1 MVPGGNFLFIH
12 LRRLISGIL
21 SIVLSLV
28 ILLQSCAV
36 GMLEAMGADGSDS
49 ASGLLVALLL
59 VAAGIVAIVTRNG
72 SRGGS
77 IALVVLYAV
86 AAVIGFSATVYA
98 DLSMGSL
105 VLCLRCRGTGFASAQ
120 AEARQGCTPGR
131 TANITM
137 HSARRFESPCGP
149 NVFRFPRK
157 KVLTNGA
164 WHGILSLAC
173 RGNMHGGVAQ
183 LARACGSYPQCHWFE
198 SSRRYHKTGG
208 MQSCLTRFPQQ
219 G

>member
-1 MVPGGNFLFIH
+1 MKTW
-12 LRRLISGIL
+12 RLISGIL

-59 VAAGIVAIVTRNG
+59 IAAGIVAIVTRNA

-98 DLSMGSL
+98 DLIVWAVWRCVCAVAALVSL
-105 VLCLRCRGTGFASAQ
+105 LR
-120 AEARQGCTPGR
+120 
-131 TANITM
+131 
-137 HSARRFESPCGP
+137 RR
-149 NVFRFPRK
+149 K
-157 KVLTNGA
+157 
-164 WHGILSLAC
+164 HGKD
-173 RGNMHGGVAQ
+173 VPPDE
-183 LARACGSYPQCHWFE
+183 PQI
-198 SSRRYHKTGG
+198 
-208 MQSCLTRFPQQ
+208 
-219 G
+219 

>member
-1 MVPGGNFLFIH
+1 MKTW
-12 LRRLISGIL
+12 RLISGIL

-36 GMLEAMGADGSDS
+36 GMLEAMGADGSDG

-98 DLSMGSL
+98 DLIVWAVWCCVCAVAALVSL
-105 VLCLRCRGTGFASAQ
+105 LR
-120 AEARQGCTPGR
+120 
-131 TANITM
+131 
-137 HSARRFESPCGP
+137 RR
-149 NVFRFPRK
+149 K
-157 KVLTNGA
+157 
-164 WHGILSLAC
+164 HGKD
-173 RGNMHGGVAQ
+173 VPPDE
-183 LARACGSYPQCHWFE
+183 PQII
-198 SSRRYHKTGG
+198 
-208 MQSCLTRFPQQ
+208 
-219 G
+219 

>member
-1 MVPGGNFLFIH
+1 MVPDGNFLFIH

-59 VAAGIVAIVTRNG
+59 IAAGIVAIVTRNG

-86 AAVIGFSATVYA
+86 AAVMGFSATVYA
-98 DLSMGSL
+98 DLIVWAVWCCVCAVAAPVSL
-105 VLCLRCRGTGFASAQ
+105 LR
-120 AEARQGCTPGR
+120 
-131 TANITM
+131 
-137 HSARRFESPCGP
+137 RR
-149 NVFRFPRK
+149 K
-157 KVLTNGA
+157 
-164 WHGILSLAC
+164 HGKD
-173 RGNMHGGVAQ
+173 VPPDE
-183 LARACGSYPQCHWFE
+183 PQI
-198 SSRRYHKTGG
+198 
-208 MQSCLTRFPQQ
+208 
-219 G
+219 

>member
-1 MVPGGNFLFIH
+1 MVPDGNFLFIY

-59 VAAGIVAIVTRNG
+59 IAAGIVAIVTRNG

-86 AAVIGFSATVYA
+86 AAIIGFSATVYA
-98 DLSMGSL
+98 DLIVWAVWCCVCAVAALVSL
-105 VLCLRCRGTGFASAQ
+105 LR
-120 AEARQGCTPGR
+120 
-131 TANITM
+131 
-137 HSARRFESPCGP
+137 RR
-149 NVFRFPRK
+149 K
-157 KVLTNGA
+157 
-164 WHGILSLAC
+164 HGKD
-173 RGNMHGGVAQ
+173 VPPDE
-183 LARACGSYPQCHWFE
+183 PQI
-198 SSRRYHKTGG
+198 
-208 MQSCLTRFPQQ
+208 
-219 G
+219 

>member
-1 MVPGGNFLFIH
+1 MKTW
-12 LRRLISGIL
+12 RLISGIL

-59 VAAGIVAIVTRNG
+59 IAAGIVAIRNG

-98 DLSMGSL
+98 DLIVWAVWCCVCAVAALVSL
-105 VLCLRCRGTGFASAQ
+105 LR
-120 AEARQGCTPGR
+120 
-131 TANITM
+131 
-137 HSARRFESPCGP
+137 RR
-149 NVFRFPRK
+149 K
-157 KVLTNGA
+157 
-164 WHGILSLAC
+164 HGKD
-173 RGNMHGGVAQ
+173 VPPDE
-183 LARACGSYPQCHWFE
+183 PQI
-198 SSRRYHKTGG
+198 
-208 MQSCLTRFPQQ
+208 
-219 G
+219 

>member
-1 MVPGGNFLFIH
+1 MKTW
-12 LRRLISGIL
+12 RLISGIL

-59 VAAGIVAIVTRNG
+59 VAAGIVAIVIRNG

-77 IALVVLYAV
+77 NCPRGALCRRRGHRLQRD
-86 AAVIGFSATVYA
+86 GLCRS
-98 DLSMGSL
+98 DCMGSL

-137 HSARRFESPCGP
+137 HSARRFESPLRAE
-149 NVFRFPRK
+149 RFPVSSQKSFDKWRM
-157 KVLTNGA
+157 A
-164 WHGILSLAC
+164 WYI
-173 RGNMHGGVAQ
+173 
-183 LARACGSYPQCHWFE
+183 
-198 SSRRYHKTGG
+198 K
-208 MQSCLTRFPQQ
+208 SCLSRKYAWRRSSV

>member
-1 MVPGGNFLFIH
+1 MKTW
-12 LRRLISGIL
+12 RLISGIL

-59 VAAGIVAIVTRNG
+59 IAAGIVAIVTRNG

-98 DLSMGSL
+98 DLIVWAVWCCVCAVAALVSLLRRRKHGKDVPPDEPQISRCIRPAGSNPP
-105 VLCLRCRGTGFASAQ
+105 A
-120 AEARQGCTPGR
+120 GR
-131 TANITM
+131 TFSGFLA
-137 HSARRFESPCGP
+137 
-149 NVFRFPRK
+149 K
-157 KVLTNGA
+157 K
-164 WHGILSLAC
+164 C
-173 RGNMHGGVAQ
+173 
-183 LARACGSYPQCHWFE
+183 
-198 SSRRYHKTGG
+198 
-208 MQSCLTRFPQQ
+208 
-219 G
+219 

>member
-1 MVPGGNFLFIH
+1 MKTW
-12 LRRLISGIL
+12 RLISGIL

-59 VAAGIVAIVTRNG
+59 VAAGIAIVTRNG

-98 DLSMGSL
+98 DLIVWAVWCCVCAVAALVSL
-105 VLCLRCRGTGFASAQ
+105 LR
-120 AEARQGCTPGR
+120 
-131 TANITM
+131 
-137 HSARRFESPCGP
+137 RR
-149 NVFRFPRK
+149 K
-157 KVLTNGA
+157 
-164 WHGILSLAC
+164 HGKD
-173 RGNMHGGVAQ
+173 VPPDE
-183 LARACGSYPQCHWFE
+183 PQII
-198 SSRRYHKTGG
+198 
-208 MQSCLTRFPQQ
+208 
-219 G
+219 

>member
-1 MVPGGNFLFIH
+1 MKTW
-12 LRRLISGIL
+12 RLISGIL

-59 VAAGIVAIVTRNG
+59 IAAGIVAIVTRNG
-72 SRGGS
+72 SRGGHRLQRDGLCRS
-77 IALVVLYAV
+77 
-86 AAVIGFSATVYA
+86 
-98 DLSMGSL
+98 DCMGSL

>member
-1 MVPGGNFLFIH
+1 MVPDGNFLFIH

-59 VAAGIVAIVTRNG
+59 IAAGIVAIVTRNG

-86 AAVIGFSATVYA
+86 AAVIGFSAG
-98 DLSMGSL
+98 GSTARMYPRTNRKYNDAFGPQ
-105 VLCLRCRGTGFASAQ
+105 VRIPLR
-120 AEARQGCTPGR
+120 AEC
-131 TANITM
+131 
-137 HSARRFESPCGP
+137 
-149 NVFRFPRK
+149 FPVSSQKSVDKWRM
-157 KVLTNGA
+157 A
-164 WHGILSLAC
+164 WYI
-173 RGNMHGGVAQ
+173 
-183 LARACGSYPQCHWFE
+183 
-198 SSRRYHKTGG
+198 K
-208 MQSCLTRFPQQ
+208 SCLSRKYAWRRSSV